1 MTVAEWFS
9 LPPERV
15 RYAET
20 DAMGVAHHATYLIWF
35 EAARV
40 ELMRHVGHDYRSVEE
55 EGYSMPVVEAQCR
68 YRRPLRFDDA
78 FVTQVRVT
86 GGTKF
91 RALFSYRIHL
101 DAVLVAEG
109 KTMHACIDRSGK
121 LREIPWRE
129 WFGIDAPGL
138 P

>member
-1 MTVAEWFS
+1 M
-9 LPPERV
+9 RV

-20 DAMGVAHHATYLIWF
+20 DAMGVAHHANFLIWF

-40 ELMRHVGHDYRSVEE
+40 EFMRALGRDYRTVEAD
-55 EGYSMPVVEAQCR
+55 GYSMPVVEAQCR

-78 FVTQVRVT
+78 FVPQVKVS

-91 RALFSYRIHL
+91 RAVFTYRIL
-101 DAVLVAEG
+101 ADGVLVAEG
-109 KTMHACIDRSGK
+109 KTVHACVDRAGK

-138 P
+138 A